1 MYQQH
6 GISWPGLLRGPR
18 VGIGA
23 LALGMAA
30 AFVAGGIVV
39 SLVAGSYV
47 TIPPAAITTGTQ
59 NDTLAEDSRE
69 AGGTSSSGPAALT
82 RELLL
87 DDFVPVPAARSRQAL
102 TRELLVDDFLPV
114 PAPRSEPALTRE
126 LLVDDFV
133 PVPGD

>member
-6 GISWPGLLRGPR
+6 GIGWPGLLRSPR

-39 SLVAGSYV
+39 LLVAGSFLDV
-47 TIPPAAITTGTQ
+47 PPVAMTTGDR
-59 NDTLAEDSRE
+59 NPTLVEDSRE

-82 RELLL
+82 RELLV
-87 DDFVPVPAARSRQAL
+87 DDFVPVPA
-102 TRELLVDDFLPV
+102 
-114 PAPRSEPALTRE
+114 PRSGTALTRE

-133 PVPGD
+133 PVPAPRSGTTPLTRELLVDDFVPAQ